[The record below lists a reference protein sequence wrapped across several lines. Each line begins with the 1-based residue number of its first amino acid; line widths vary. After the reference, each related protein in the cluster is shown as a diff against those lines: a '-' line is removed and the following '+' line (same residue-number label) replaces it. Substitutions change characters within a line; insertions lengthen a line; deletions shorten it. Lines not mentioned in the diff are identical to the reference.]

1 MQARIN
7 LLVTLF
13 LTLIIL
19 VGPGPCWSSLA
30 SLRRSSEHEQR
41 TEKDVCLQQFVLV
54 RLRASWQAQLLV
66 IICKAT
72 FWSLFLV
79 AFYQLKCLS

>member
-19 VGPGPCWSSLA
+19 VGPGPWQSPFA
-30 SLRRSSEHEQR
+30 FLRRLSECEQN
-41 TEKDVCLQQFVLV
+41 TDHDVCLQQFVLV
-54 RLRASWQAQLLV
+54 RLRANWQTQLLGK
-66 IICKAT
+66 ICKAML
-72 FWSLFLV
+72 WSQEKLPIFKL
-79 AFYQLKCLS
+79 

>member
-19 VGPGPCWSSLA
+19 VGPDPCWSPFAL
-30 SLRRSSEHEQR
+30 LRMFFPIYEQR
-41 TEKDVCLQQFVLV
+41 TENDVCLQQFVLV
-54 RLRASWQAQLLV
+54 RLKASWQGQLLGNV
-66 IICKAT
+66 
-72 FWSLFLV
+72 
-79 AFYQLKCLS
+79 